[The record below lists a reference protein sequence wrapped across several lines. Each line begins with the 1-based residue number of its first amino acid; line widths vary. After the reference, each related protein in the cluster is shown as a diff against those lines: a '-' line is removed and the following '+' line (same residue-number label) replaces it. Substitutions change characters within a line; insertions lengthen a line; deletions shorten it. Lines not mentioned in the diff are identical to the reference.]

1 MSNHLAI
8 SVSDETLFVQLM
20 SSRVRYV
27 FYYSGLVVLAPNKVV
42 CLKLSCLLSFSRV
55 LLKIPFSG

>member
-20 SSRVRYV
+20 SSCVRYV

-42 CLKLSCLLSFSRV
+42 CLSCHVCCRFLEYY
-55 LLKIPFSG
+55 